1 MKSYI
6 IILIFLFNISILLK
20 YCNSQVSNGQL
31 YDVNIN
37 NIVYDQFGSESY
49 NINYYPTSTNPNYTG
64 DKFYSL
70 DKNRVKAAK
79 VTLTNDCILNGDTA
93 SITDC
98 TYTIT
103 SQQSGSH
110 NVPNII
116 PPSDSLLL
124 VKGNVTLVVPSG
136 MTLTISGSPK
146 TIPALVVKGRLL
158 LDPNSNT
165 IFSFYKMQIL
175 PNGVFES
182 TPINIKNH
190 TIIATQQIVNDNTAQ
205 WDRND
210 IPSILSI
217 DGNVT
222 IRGFDSSSTW
232 TGYDTTNRTT
242 FIRSFPFTNDRMPI
256 IKLGG
261 PKDTY
266 GTEQYKLHNYYT
278 NMMKETSSDK
288 YSYDL
293 TSGTATGFILINPYN
308 KNVWIK
314 GIGKCSMVFT
324 GSSTVDIK
332 NSVFYD
338 FGHTTSS
345 PLDEINNIPN
355 RYPITLYHNK
365 KSVNI
370 ENNCFL
376 AAIHSGTPQQ
386 SLTPRSFIGA
396 IRSFGN
402 IIGNSFVLK
411 DSPDR
416 LSMSG
421 ISLLYGTE
429 QFKINFNSFI
439 SFYSN
444 TSTVEPRVQY
454 PDNIDYINSGIIS
467 TSPYSF
473 YESNIFEGRFK
484 GGSFHIIP
492 LQSRSSLA
500 SLNSDKLLGIYN
512 GNDQSNLNGKVSNS
526 IWNKV
531 IFKDNIF
538 FGETEFRVTYSMSLQ
553 PPIKI
558 NFLRGWHINQRP
570 SMTLPPN
577 EANVDYTYDSS
588 LVQYDL
594 YTIRKNFGETNNL
607 KGKCNSV
614 SIKNANF
621 SSSYR
626 FFSDSFKCNYI
637 SIVDSKFTH
646 MIHVGNSTT
655 TFIKRFANQVY
666 LSNVNGTRTHRL
678 SGLLAMLYPFYQ
690 LSPMS
695 IINPP
700 LPFNSINITF
710 IPNFDSIIINKT
722 QILETIID
730 EQFQNNSIIDPLDN
744 PIHSKFVQFP
754 QNANGPYTVVLSTK
768 TVLSNTTGYEFL
780 AVGSYFAGT
789 YIVDNRANNFYLG
802 IDLSPPP
809 MVGNEPQLPRALSIF
824 GNQWTKCNWIQSL
837 NKCTTTGLFTPNSSM
852 IITPSEITE
861 IDEISMITSYLGN
874 DITNN
879 IPSTVNISL
888 AGPHQYKFYL
898 YSYNSDWTDSIVNP
912 IPSFSIKINDNYQE
926 PITRLAPTY
935 LTYKKYGPFYWN
947 NLNSTEQIL
956 SIKWANDNIKYS
968 IPLSGIE
975 IYSSIQTSFQIP
987 ITP

>member
-1 MKSYI
+1 MKSYF
-6 IILIFLFNISILLK
+6 IILIFLFNFSVLLK
-20 YCNSQVSNGQL
+20 YCNSQVSSGQL

-37 NIVYDQFGSESY
+37 NIVYDQYGSESY
-49 NINYYPTSTNPNYTG
+49 NINYYPTRTNTNYTG
-64 DKFYSL
+64 EKFYSL
-70 DKNRVKAAK
+70 DKSRIKAAK

-98 TYTIT
+98 TYTI
-103 SQQSGSH
+103 
-110 NVPNII
+110 
-116 PPSDSLLL
+116 
-124 VKGNVTLVVPSG
+124 
-136 MTLTISGSPK
+136 
-146 TIPALVVKGRLL
+146 
-158 LDPNSNT
+158 NS
-165 IFSFYKMQIL
+165 
-175 PNGVFES
+175 
-182 TPINIKNH
+182 KNH
-190 TIIATQQIVNDNTAQ
+190 TIIATQQIVNDNTAH

-222 IRGFDSSSTW
+222 IRGSDSSSTW
-232 TGYDTTNRTT
+232 TGYDSTNRTT
-242 FIRSFPFTNDRMPI
+242 FVRSFPFTNDGMPI
-256 IKLGG
+256 IKLVGTR
-261 PKDTY
+261 DVY
-266 GTEQYKLHNYYT
+266 GTENYKLHNYYT
-278 NMMKETSSDK
+278 SEDV
-288 YSYDL
+288 
-293 TSGTATGFILINPYN
+293 GFILINPYN
-308 KNVWIK
+308 KNVWIR

-332 NSVFYD
+332 NSVLYD

-345 PLDEINNIPN
+345 PLDESNNIPN

-402 IIGNSFVLK
+402 IIGNSFLLK
-411 DSPDR
+411 ASSDV

-421 ISLLYGTE
+421 ISLLY
-429 QFKINFNSFI
+429 
-439 SFYSN
+439 
-444 TSTVEPRVQY
+444 
-454 PDNIDYINSGIIS
+454 DNIDYINSGIIS

-473 YESNIFEGRFK
+473 YESNIFEG
-484 GGSFHIIP
+484 
-492 LQSRSSLA
+492 
-500 SLNSDKLLGIYN
+500 IYN
-512 GNDQSNLNGKVSNS
+512 GNEQSNLNDISNS
-526 IWNKV
+526 NWNKV

-558 NFLRGWHINQRP
+558 NFLRP
-570 SMTLPPN
+570 SVTLPPN
-577 EANVDYTYDSS
+577 EANVDYSYDSS
-588 LVQYDL
+588 LVQFHL
-594 YTIRKNFGETNNL
+594 YTWRRTFGETNNL
-607 KGKCNSV
+607 KD
-614 SIKNANF
+614 
-621 SSSYR
+621 

-655 TFIKRFANQVY
+655 TFIKRFANQVH
-666 LSNVNGTRTHRL
+666 LSNVNGTRIHGL
-678 SGLLAMLYPFYQ
+678 SGIFASLFPFYQ

-700 LPFNSINITF
+700 LTQNGINFTF
-710 IPNFDSIIINKT
+710 IPNFDSPIINRA

-730 EQFQNNSIIDPLDN
+730 EEFQNNTIIDPLDN
-744 PIHSKFVQFP
+744 PIHSKFVQFS

-768 TVLSNTTGYEFL
+768 LLLSNATGYEIY

-789 YIVDNRANNFYLG
+789 YIVDNSANSFYLG

-809 MVGNEPQLPRALSIF
+809 PPIVGDEPPRALSIF
-824 GNQWTKCNWIQSL
+824 GNQLTKCNWIQSL
-837 NKCTTTGLFTPNSSM
+837 NKCTTTGSFTPNSSM
-852 IITPSEITE
+852 IGTPSEITE

-879 IPSTVNISL
+879 IPSTLNISL
-888 AGPHQYKFYL
+888 A
-898 YSYNSDWTDSIVNP
+898 DWTDSIVNP
-912 IPSFSIKINDNYQE
+912 IPSFSIKINDKYQE

-947 NLNSTEQIL
+947 NLNSNEEIL
-956 SIKWANDNIKYS
+956 SIKWANENIKYS
-968 IPLSGIE
+968 IPL
-975 IYSSIQTSFQIP
+975 
-987 ITP
+987 